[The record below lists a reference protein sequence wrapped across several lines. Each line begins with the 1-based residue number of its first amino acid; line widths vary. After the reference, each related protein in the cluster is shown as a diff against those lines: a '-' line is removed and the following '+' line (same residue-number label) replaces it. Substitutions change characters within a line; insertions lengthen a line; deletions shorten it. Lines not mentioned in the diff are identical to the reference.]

1 MNYLLATHVFQ
12 SRTLCRTNLNRKRSP
27 PALNFMSACRRLI
40 THTPN
45 QVSGHQYMY
54 SWKCNMKSENLRSV
68 SLRNS
73 AVSGK
78 SCNIQSD
85 ARAQSTVNN
94 PSRMKIHA
102 HPGFP
107 PIPSMFW
114 IAEARSP
121 PVQLPVS
128 LHRDTMMQR
137 NLLKAPATV
146 AEEKNT
152 ATLVPNSE
160 RLYQL
165 NETARVLQ
173 PDLNSVR
180 YAAYQDK

>member
-1 MNYLLATHVFQ
+1 
-12 SRTLCRTNLNRKRSP
+12 
-27 PALNFMSACRRLI
+27 
-40 THTPN
+40 
-45 QVSGHQYMY
+45 
-54 SWKCNMKSENLRSV
+54 
-68 SLRNS
+68 
-73 AVSGK
+73 
-78 SCNIQSD
+78 
-85 ARAQSTVNN
+85 
-94 PSRMKIHA
+94 
-102 HPGFP
+102 
-107 PIPSMFW
+107 
-114 IAEARSP
+114 
-121 PVQLPVS
+121 
-128 LHRDTMMQR
+128 MMQR